1 METKGCSQQWKM
13 RLPEFKHSGGKD
25 IERDKTEKKRDTGGP
40 QKSVTMAPTSRYL
53 SDRQYVMR
61 KPLFSVEQH
70 TSILKKTHPQKVRRS
85 THLLLL
91 KSFFQRKW
99 YCIFRLPVTFRH
111 HALYYVIVVAIFHV
125 GFDWYCILQLTA
137 KSIAA
142 FSIMFLSCLN
152 RAITKHLYNRDIYV
166 KTEKQSL

>member
-91 KSFFQRKW
+91 KSFF
-99 YCIFRLPVTFRH
+99 
-111 HALYYVIVVAIFHV
+111 
-125 GFDWYCILQLTA
+125 
-137 KSIAA
+137 
-142 FSIMFLSCLN
+142 
-152 RAITKHLYNRDIYV
+152 
-166 KTEKQSL
+166 